1 MERSAAARVSSR
13 VQCDNPV
20 ILGIGT
26 VAGFWALADSGNG
39 VELPMPL
46 IHRIEASL
54 APYLPKGMR
63 RTAKERAELAF
74 WSGTASQE
82 GGRLGND
89 HYRFF
94 YTDFFGLSADD
105 YDGKSIIDI
114 GCGPRGSLEW
124 ADGAKERVGLDSLA
138 EKYRALGTER
148 HAMRYVAATA
158 EAIPFSAKHFDFVTC
173 FNALDHVENLLAA
186 LAEIQRVLKPD
197 GTFLLIVEVNHQP
210 TVTEPVTVSE
220 GALKELLEAGFEI
233 QSWRAWPVPE
243 DHNLYAAMRREAVP
257 VSDGEPAIVAARMTA
272 RPL

>member
-1 MERSAAARVSSR
+1 
-13 VQCDNPV
+13 
-20 ILGIGT
+20 
-26 VAGFWALADSGNG
+26 
-39 VELPMPL
+39 MPL

-74 WSGTASQE
+74 WSGTATRE

-94 YTDFFGLSADD
+94 YTDFFGLAADD
-105 YDGKSIIDI
+105 YYGKSIIDV

-124 ADGAKERVGLDSLA
+124 AEGATERVGLDSLA

-148 HAMRYVAATA
+148 HAMRYIAATA
-158 EAIPFSAKHFDFVTC
+158 EAIPFPAKHFDFVTC

-197 GTFLLIVEVNHQP
+197 GTFLLIVEVNHEP

-220 GALKELLEAGFEI
+220 GELKELLEAGFDI
-233 QSWRAWPVPE
+233 QSWRTWPVPE
-243 DHNLYAAMRREAVP
+243 DHNLYAAMRREAAP
-257 VSDGEPAIVAARMTA
+257 VSDGEPAIVAVRMTT
-272 RPL
+272 RTL